1 MLSMDFEEEINKIL
15 AVIPSGKERRTFLFS
30 ATMTS
35 KARTHTPRPT
45 PHALP
50 CPAPR
55 SITRSGPTL

>member
-35 KARTHTPRPT
+35 KVRPWLL
-45 PHALP
+45 AIAVL
-50 CPAPR
+50 A
-55 SITRSGPTL
+55 SGC